1 MLQLKKSGS
10 GQWIHFFAYYPQ
22 DEEQS
27 SHDFQIRV
35 AMLWSRTVQ
44 NYTRWALIDLESFL
58 YSSCSKLEKKTF
70 LYVAAV
76 ISFISTAN
84 DLENPLHFDEKLLN

>member
-1 MLQLKKSGS
+1 MNPLFRLLPSGWGAVLTWFS
-10 GQWIHFFAYYPQ
+10 NPGGDAVVKNCAKLH
-22 DEEQS
+22 EMS
-27 SHDFQIRV
+27 SNWFRKF
-35 AMLWSRTVQ
+35 
-44 NYTRWALIDLESFL
+44 LILILF
-58 YSSCSKLEKKTF
+58 KTWKKTF

>member
-1 MLQLKKSGS
+1 MNPLFDLLPSGWAVLTWFS
-10 GQWIHFFAYYPQ
+10 NPGDGDAVVKNCAKLH
-22 DEEQS
+22 EM
-27 SHDFQIRV
+27 R
-35 AMLWSRTVQ
+35 
-44 NYTRWALIDLESFL
+44 ALIDLESFL